1 MLTVEEFTAIADA
14 KSEEER
20 QILCGIHD
28 ISYETFSRLWP
39 IEKFGR
45 AALEHDIILLKI
57 EHVVQANPAYFD
69 PEEKDSR
76 MIHSL
81 VITYTTPIPGS
92 ISLRMLNS
100 GYHENGTI
108 EVDWL
113 DVTPSLEKAIHE
125 ALAPRRR

>member
-1 MLTVEEFTAIADA
+1 MPTVEEFTAIADA

-45 AALEHDIILLKI
+45 AALKHDIILLKI

-69 PEEKDSR
+69 PEENNSR

-81 VITYTTPIPGS
+81 AIT
-92 ISLRMLNS
+92 
-100 GYHENGTI
+100 
-108 EVDWL
+108 
-113 DVTPSLEKAIHE
+113 
-125 ALAPRRR
+125 